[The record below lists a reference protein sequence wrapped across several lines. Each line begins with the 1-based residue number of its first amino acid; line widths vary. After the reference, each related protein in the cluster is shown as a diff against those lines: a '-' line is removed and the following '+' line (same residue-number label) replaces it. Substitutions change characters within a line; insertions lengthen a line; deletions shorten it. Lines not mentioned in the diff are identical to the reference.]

1 VFSKYKRGFRVKD
14 SKTKEAS
21 AEVTLEELV
30 RKLLV
35 MVRDSSEKREIDL
48 REDIA
53 KKIKETEISH
63 EDK

>member
-1 VFSKYKRGFRVKD
+1 MKD

>member
-1 VFSKYKRGFRVKD
+1 MKD
-14 SKTKEAS
+14 SKIKVAS

>member
-1 VFSKYKRGFRVKD
+1 VFSQYKRGFRVKD
-14 SKTKEAS
+14 SKIKVAS

-30 RKLLV
+30 RRLLV
-35 MVRDSSEKREIDL
+35 MVRDSSEKRDIDL

-53 KKIKETEISH
+53 QKIKETEISH